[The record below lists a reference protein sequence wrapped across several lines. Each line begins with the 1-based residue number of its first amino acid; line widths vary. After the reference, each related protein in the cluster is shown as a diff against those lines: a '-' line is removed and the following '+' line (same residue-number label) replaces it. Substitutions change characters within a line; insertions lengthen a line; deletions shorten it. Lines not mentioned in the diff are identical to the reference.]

1 MKLTRRETVAKSLMA
16 DVAGVAVAVVVAVV
30 VRIGNVQS
38 SVAQQM
44 TLFDVIRPMMLTNAI
59 FWKMT
64 GPLAL
69 MMTSRPL
76 PFRVLVVIEVDRNR
90 GVTATAGVLAGTD
103 LSVASDLSVRRS
115 VASVVRSVMIVVAAV
130 SVLIGN
136 VQRALSGR
144 IEASVLCGASART
157 VLLVVSGQNAV
168 NAVSGQSVV
177 SDRNAEIVASGRI
190 VASDRS
196 VEIVESGRIVVSG
209 RIGVGVIVVRS
220 AVVRSVIGVIA
231 IWIVTSVPS
240 VPSGAWMRRRIM
252 EMKSVNRVVVVS
264 VAVRVARLLAS
275 LVKTVVVVRHCRWRL
290 STRIYRPGRMRLGV
304 CHCEHRPKIM
314 LGVRKIATVI
324 VMVAVVMVAVVV
336 RVADRAVV

>member
-76 PFRVLVVIEVDRNR
+76 LFRVLVVIEVDRNR

-103 LSVASDLSVRRS
+103 LSVASVLSVRRS
-115 VASVVRSVMIVVAAV
+115 VASVVRSEMIVVAAV

-144 IEASVLCGASART
+144 IEASVLCGASVRT
-157 VLLVVSGQNAV
+157 VLLVVSDRNAV
-168 NAVSGQSVV
+168 NAVSGRSVV
-177 SDRNAEIVASGRI
+177 SDRNAEIEVSGQS

-196 VEIVESGRIVVSG
+196 GQIVASGQSVVSGRIVVSG
-209 RIGVGVIVVRS
+209 RSGVGVIVARS
-220 AVVRSVIGVIA
+220 VVVRSVIGVIA
-231 IWIVTSVPS
+231 IWIVTSGRS
-240 VPSGAWMRRRIM
+240 VAWM
-252 EMKSVNRVVVVS
+252 
-264 VAVRVARLLAS
+264 
-275 LVKTVVVVRHCRWRL
+275 
-290 STRIYRPGRMRLGV
+290 
-304 CHCEHRPKIM
+304 
-314 LGVRKIATVI
+314 
-324 VMVAVVMVAVVV
+324 
-336 RVADRAVV
+336 